1 MKRFLLVLM
10 LLIPMALSA
19 CGKDPDTA
27 DLERYVQTDLFQ
39 IRTNLRAG
47 RDQYDSSRSK
57 NDLTRANLIRTKVIY
72 QYEKYLNGLKAIQN
86 ETAFV
91 DRLHEEGI
99 QRVTEAIT
107 ALDSYGKALV
117 NRDSHLM
124 LRTRMDAEAAIDKIE
139 KWQRK
144 VWEEAQV
151 RNISIPSDNVR

>member
-19 CGKDPDTA
+19 CGKDAETA

-57 NDLTRANLIRTKVIY
+57 NDLTRAGLIRTKVIY
-72 QYEKYLNGLKAIQN
+72 QYDKYLKGLQAIKN
-86 ETAFV
+86 ETAYV
-91 DRLHEEGI
+91 DTLHEEGI
-99 QRVTEAIT
+99 RLVSEAIT
-107 ALDSYGKALV
+107 ALDTYGKALL

-124 LRTRMDAEAAIDKIE
+124 LRARMDAEAAIDKIE
-139 KWQRK
+139 KWQQK

-151 RNISIPSDNVR
+151 RNITIPSDNVR